1 MDPNAFNAA
10 LNAPAGSTE
19 QIQILSEL
27 RTVLEQQ
34 QSTIPIFLTTL
45 APRMLAQS
53 GESLIKQW
61 MMDLLL
67 FGLSQSS
74 LVVENRA
81 QIASSTLDAQ
91 VSLLGEQ
98 ATVYVKGAIHCL
110 AASYPLLFRALCT
123 NRSARQQWDTLLAA
137 KSRVLAFV
145 DDASLPLGIRLS
157 AIKFMQRAILVQTRG
172 VNDPRVV
179 QYQYISPLQYID
191 VLVQLQNKA
200 DPNLSMCPSDH
211 PFISLQALETESQ
224 ELLKKVVMILYTSS
238 NPDILSALVNTLAA
252 LFKMRPALAGV
263 IIQAVLTWT
272 PQVAMSGQSPMSVR
286 SVEKSI
292 KILLHHIYKRVFPL
306 HTIHPLTL
314 TRSPQGAP
322 YARQIADAIQA
333 QTARME
339 AAAQEARRKR
349 ALEAEANEAAKRT
362 KLEPLPV
369 ATPPSVPTPVEPPTS
384 TFANFDFSTL
394 PLPLVVDILI
404 ANLTVLSDERLANAI
419 TARRA
424 FLSQSTIPVAPVTPI
439 IQPDVPPLVAP
450 TPQLP
455 VSASQLES
463 QSQAQA
469 QAPPEPE
476 PPVKEE
482 PLDPLKM
489 DIDDDDLE
497 YEPDKL
503 NVAAQAQVEAEAEQD
518 QLAPLDLSTFSLPA
532 PKDLSDTTRN
542 GLVKSSV
549 SRIWDAGEEV
559 LGREVRAAGGET
571 AVGLP
576 PEEMWM
582 LLVVRM
588 ISRGAGAGRVK
599 DEGDDRSLVHNL
611 AFREDGMRQMLL
623 DYLLADFSGRMR
635 LAIVW
640 MNEEWY
646 NDRIQA
652 KRDPSREPQYDIWLG
667 RLATSL
673 KARMEPKDKTF
684 AKFLME
690 LPLVSSHVLSLCRE
704 LAETPQQ
711 MGIGFAALREFIQLR
726 PPVRPEATRILLDL
740 TAHPEKVTR
749 NAAINTVR
757 RWVPETEPMNTEITA
772 FAKKLLKQLQE
783 GQRPFEEN
791 EFPRYLPPKLELPA
805 KKAEVIQHVELMF
818 ALSVRVPAFLDEIF
832 TAYVHMESTVQEA
845 MQDLLAPL
853 VRSLGPTN
861 TKLLSLIKTF
871 EPGAESLILRII
883 KILTE
888 NGRPNANLVAL
899 VKELIAE
906 RDLDA
911 RFLMPIIG
919 EMDKPDIVKNL
930 PRIVSMLNGKPEPKA
945 LVKSAFQAIVAAPP
959 ESFTKG
965 SSNQPRMKQSEQLTP
980 VDLMV
985 LLHEDKEIGIK
996 PAMEAISICFQ
1007 IVDVF
1012 RSDVLAAVMQ
1022 QLLDSATLPTLFLR
1036 TVIQAVTTYKN
1047 LVGFVSTT
1055 LLSRLITKKVWTNPP
1070 LWEGFIRCAKVIA
1083 PASFG
1088 ALLQLPREQLKE
1100 LISKQPA
1107 LKEDLREYVVRRA
1120 GPKARLL
1127 EVFSDQPDQPPSAAP
1142 PDSAPPATQE

>member
-10 LNAPAGSTE
+10 LNAPAGSAE

-27 RTVLEQQ
+27 RAVLEQQ
-34 QSTIPIFLTTL
+34 QSTVPIFLTTL
-45 APRMLAQS
+45 APRILAQA
-53 GESLIKQW
+53 GESVIKQW

-91 VSLLGEQ
+91 IALLSEQ
-98 ATVYVKGAIHCL
+98 ATVYIKGGIHCL
-110 AASYPLLFRALCT
+110 SASYPLLFRVFCA
-123 NRSARQQWDTLLAA
+123 NRSARQQWDAISAA
-137 KSRVLAFV
+137 KVRILAMV
-145 DDASLPLGIRLS
+145 DDTSLPAGIRLS

-179 QYQYISPLQYID
+179 QH
-191 VLVQLQNKA
+191 QLQNKG
-200 DPNLSMCPSDH
+200 DPNLSMCPTDH
-211 PFISLQALETESQ
+211 PFVSAQALETEGG
-224 ELLKKVVMILYTSS
+224 ELLKKCIV
-238 NPDILSALVNTLAA
+238 
-252 LFKMRPALAGV
+252 
-263 IIQAVLTWT
+263 IQAVLKWT
-272 PQVAMSGQSPMSVR
+272 PQVAMTGQSPMSVR

-292 KILLHHIYKRVFPL
+292 KILLHHIYK
-306 HTIHPLTL
+306 
-314 TRSPQGAP
+314 SPQGAP
-322 YARQIADAIQA
+322 YARDIADAIQA

-349 ALEAEANEAAKRT
+349 ALEAEAANEAAKRT
-362 KLEPLPV
+362 KLEP
-369 ATPPSVPTPVEPPTS
+369 TPVPTPP
-384 TFANFDFSTL
+384 N
-394 PLPLVVDILI
+394 I
-404 ANLTVLSDERLANAI
+404 
-419 TARRA
+419 
-424 FLSQSTIPVAPVTPI
+424 
-439 IQPDVPPLVAP
+439 P
-450 TPQLP
+450 TPVDP
-455 VSASQLES
+455 RPRRGSTTDRAR
-463 QSQAQA
+463 ARI
-469 QAPPEPE
+469 
-476 PPVKEE
+476 KEE

-503 NVAAQAQVEAEAEQD
+503 NATAQAQAEAEED
-518 QLAPLDLSTFSLPA
+518 QTQVAPLDPSAFSLPA
-532 PKDLSDTTRN
+532 PKDLSDAARN

-549 SRIWDAGEEV
+549 ARIWDAGEEV
-559 LGREVRAAGGET
+559 LGRDVKGGSEV

-582 LLVVRM
+582 LLIVRM
-588 ISRGAGAGRVK
+588 ISRGANGGRVK
-599 DEGDDRSLVHNL
+599 DEGGDDRALVHNL
-611 AFREDGMRQMLL
+611 TFREDGMRQMLL
-623 DYLLADFSGRMR
+623 DYLLGDFNGRIR

-652 KRDPSREPQYDIWLG
+652 KHDPSRERQYDIWLG
-667 RLATSL
+667 RLASSL
-673 KARMEPKDKTF
+673 KARLEPKDKTF

-690 LPLVSSHVLSLCRE
+690 LPSVPSNVLSLCRE

-726 PPVRPEATRILLDL
+726 PPVRPEAMRILLDL

-757 RWVPETEPMNTEITA
+757 RWVPDVEPMNTEITS
-772 FAKKLLKQLQE
+772 FAKKLLGQLQE
-783 GQRPFEEN
+783 GQHPFEEH
-791 EFPRYLPPKLELPA
+791 EFPRYLPPKLQLPA
-805 KKAEVIQHVELMF
+805 RKAEVIQHVELMF

-832 TAYVHMESTVQEA
+832 AAYVHMETTVQEA

-861 TKLLSLIKTF
+861 AKLLSLIKTF

-899 VKELIAE
+899 VKELISE
-906 RDLDA
+906 RNLDA

-996 PAMEAISICFQ
+996 PAMEAIGICFQ

-1036 TVIQAVTTYKN
+1036 TPHQVIQAVTTYKN

-1055 LLSRLITKKVWTNPP
+1055 LLSRLITKKIWTNPP

-1107 LKEDLREYVVRRA
+1107 LKEDLREYVRPA
-1120 GPKARLL
+1120 GPT
-1127 EVFSDQPDQPPSAAP
+1127 PSAAP
-1142 PDSAPPATQE
+1142 PDSAPPTTQGDAA

>member
-10 LNAPAGSTE
+10 LNAPAGSAE

-27 RTVLEQQ
+27 RAVLEQQ
-34 QSTIPIFLTTL
+34 QATIPIFLTTL
-45 APRMLAQS
+45 APRMLATP
-53 GESLIKQW
+53 GESVIKQW
-61 MMDLLL
+61 MIDLLL
-67 FGLSQSS
+67 FGLTQSS

-91 VSLLGEQ
+91 VGLLGEQ
-98 ATVYVKGAIHCL
+98 SAVYVKGAIHCL
-110 AASYPLLFRALCT
+110 AASYPLLFRVLCS
-123 NRSARQQWDTLLAA
+123 NRSARQQWDTLTAVKA
-137 KSRVLAFV
+137 RILAFV
-145 DDASLPLGIRLS
+145 EDSSLPLGIRLS

-172 VNDPRVV
+172 VNDPR
-179 QYQYISPLQYID
+179 
-191 VLVQLQNKA
+191 LQNKA

-211 PFISLQALETESQ
+211 PFISLQALETEGG
-224 ELLKKVVMILYTSS
+224 ELLKKVFMILYTSS
-238 NPDILSALVNTLAA
+238 NTDILSALINTLAA
-252 LFKMRPALAGV
+252 LFKMRPALATIV
-263 IIQAVLTWT
+263 IQAVLTWT
-272 PQVAMSGQSPMSVR
+272 PQAALGSQSPMNVR

-292 KILLHHIYKRVFPL
+292 KILLHHIYK
-306 HTIHPLTL
+306 
-314 TRSPQGAP
+314 SPQGAP
-322 YARQIADAIQA
+322 YTRQIADAIQA

-349 ALEAEANEAAKRT
+349 ALEAEAANEAAKRT
-362 KLEPLPV
+362 KLEAPPI
-369 ATPPSVPTPVEPPTS
+369 ATPPFIPAPVEPPTS
-384 TFANFDFSTL
+384 TFANFDFASL

-404 ANLTVLSDERLANAI
+404 ANMSVLSDERLASAI

-424 FLSQSTIPVAPVTPI
+424 FLGRGVAPPAPAV
-439 IQPDVPPLVAP
+439 QPNDPPLVAP

-455 VSASQLES
+455 VSASHLES
-463 QSQAQA
+463 QSQTPTQTQPA
-469 QAPPEPE
+469 EPE
-476 PPVKEE
+476 PVVKEE

-503 NVAAQAQVEAEAEQD
+503 NVAAQAQVEAEEEQL
-518 QLAPLDLSTFSLPA
+518 QVAPLDSSAFSLPA

-542 GLVKSSV
+542 SLVKSSV
-549 SRIWDAGEEV
+549 GRIWDAGEEV
-559 LGREVRAAGGET
+559 LGREIKAGGSEV

-582 LLVVRM
+582 LLIVRM
-588 ISRGAGAGRVK
+588 ISRGAGGGRVK
-599 DEGDDRSLVHNL
+599 DEGGDQQALVHSL

-623 DYLLADFSGRMR
+623 EYLLADFSGRMR

-652 KRDPSREPQYDIWLG
+652 RHDPSRERQYDIWLG
-667 RLATSL
+667 RLATAL
-673 KARMEPKDKTF
+673 KARLEPKDKNF

-690 LPLVSSHVLSLCRE
+690 LPSIPSNVLSLCRE
-704 LAETPQQ
+704 LAEAPQQ
-711 MGIGFAALREFIQLR
+711 MGIGFTALREFIQLR
-726 PPVRPEATRILLDL
+726 PPVRSEAMRILLDL
-740 TAHPEKVTR
+740 TAHAEKVTR

-757 RWVPETEPMNTEITA
+757 RWVPDGEPMNTKITT
-772 FAKKLLKQLQE
+772 FAKKLLLQLQE
-783 GQRPFEEN
+783 GQRPFEDD

-832 TAYVHMESTVQEA
+832 AAYVHMEPTVQEA

-853 VRSLGPTN
+853 IRSLGPTN
-861 TKLLSLIKTF
+861 GKLLSLIKTF

-888 NGRPNANLVAL
+888 NGRPNANLVTL

-906 RDLDA
+906 RNLDA

-996 PAMEAISICFQ
+996 PAMEAIGICFQ

-1055 LLSRLITKKVWTNPP
+1055 LLSRLITKKIWTNPP

-1107 LKEDLREYVVRRA
+1107 LKEDLRDYVVRRA

-1127 EVFSDQPDQPPSAAP
+1127 EVFDQPDQPPSAAP
-1142 PDSAPPATQE
+1142 SDSAPPATQG

>member
-10 LNAPAGSTE
+10 LNAPAGSAE

-67 FGLSQSS
+67 FGLTQSS
-74 LVVENRA
+74 LVAENKA

-98 ATVYVKGAIHCL
+98 AALYVKGATQCL
-110 AASYPLLFRALCT
+110 AASYPLLFRVLCT
-123 NRSARQQWDTLLAA
+123 NRSARQQWDTLSAA
-137 KSRVLAFV
+137 KSRILAFV
-145 DDASLPLGIRLS
+145 DDGSLPLGIRLS

-172 VNDPRVV
+172 VNDPR
-179 QYQYISPLQYID
+179 
-191 VLVQLQNKA
+191 LQNKA

-211 PFISLQALETESQ
+211 PFISGQALETEGQ
-224 ELLKKVVMILYTSS
+224 ELLKKAVMILYTSS
-238 NPDILSALVNTLAA
+238 NMDILSALINTLAA
-252 LFKMRPALAGV
+252 LFKLRPPLSGI

-272 PQVAMSGQSPMSVR
+272 PNAMHSQSPMSVR

-292 KILLHHIYKRVFPL
+292 KILLHHIYK
-306 HTIHPLTL
+306 
-314 TRSPQGAP
+314 SPQGAP
-322 YARQIADAIQA
+322 YTRQIGDAIQA

-339 AAAQEARRKR
+339 AATQEARRKR

-362 KLEPLPV
+362 KLETLAVP
-369 ATPPSVPTPVEPPTS
+369 TPPNVPTPVEPSTS

-404 ANLTVLSDERLANAI
+404 ANLNVLSDERLANAI
-419 TARRA
+419 AARRT
-424 FLSQSTIPVAPVTPI
+424 FLGTSATLAAPVV
-439 IQPDVPPLVAP
+439 QADGPPLVAP

-463 QSQAQA
+463 QSQAQTPVP
-469 QAPPEPE
+469 QPEPE
-476 PPVKEE
+476 PIVKEE

-503 NVAAQAQVEAEAEQD
+503 NVVAQAQVEAEEAEQ
-518 QLAPLDLSTFSLPA
+518 AEMPRSTHLTDA
-532 PKDLSDTTRN
+532 TRS

-549 SRIWDAGEEV
+549 GRIWDAGEEV
-559 LGREVRAAGGET
+559 LGREVKLGGNET
-571 AVGLP
+571 VGLP

-588 ISRGAGAGRVK
+588 ISRGAGAGQVK
-599 DEGDDRSLVHNL
+599 EEGGDQRALVHNS
-611 AFREDGMRQMLL
+611 AFREDGLRQMLL
-623 DYLLADFSGRMR
+623 DYLLADFGGRMR
-635 LAIVW
+635 LGIVW

-652 KRDPSREPQYDIWLG
+652 KQDPSRESQYDIWLG
-667 RLATSL
+667 RLAGAL
-673 KARMEPKDKTF
+673 KARMEPKDKNF

-690 LPLVSSHVLSLCRE
+690 LPSIRPNVLSLCRE

-711 MGIGFAALREFIQLR
+711 MGVGFAALREFIQLR
-726 PPVRPEATRILLDL
+726 PPVRPEAMRMLLDL

-757 RWVPETEPMNTEITA
+757 RWVPETEPMNTEITN

-832 TAYVHMESTVQEA
+832 SAYVHMESTVQEA

-861 TKLLSLIKTF
+861 AKLLSLIKTF

-996 PAMEAISICFQ
+996 PAMEAIGICFQ

-1055 LLSRLITKKVWTNPP
+1055 LLSRLITKKIWTNPP

-1142 PDSAPPATQE
+1142 PDSASAPPAIQGDTT

>member
-10 LNAPAGSTE
+10 LNAPAGSAE

-27 RTVLEQQ
+27 RGVLEQQ
-34 QSTIPIFLTTL
+34 QSTVPIFLTTL
-45 APRMLAQS
+45 APRILAQA
-53 GESLIKQW
+53 GESVIKQW

-91 VSLLGEQ
+91 MSLLGEQ
-98 ATVYVKGAIHCL
+98 ATAYVKGGIHCL
-110 AASYPLLFRALCT
+110 AASYPLIFRVLCT
-123 NRSARQQWDTLLAA
+123 NRSARQQWDTISAA
-137 KSRVLAFV
+137 KTHIIAMV
-145 DDASLPLGIRLS
+145 DDTSLALGIRLS

-172 VNDPRVV
+172 VNDPR
-179 QYQYISPLQYID
+179 
-191 VLVQLQNKA
+191 LQNKA
-200 DPNLSMCPSDH
+200 DPNLSMCPTDH
-211 PFISLQALETESQ
+211 PFVSAQALETEGG
-224 ELLKKVVMILYTSS
+224 ELLKKCVMILYTSS
-238 NPDILSALVNTLAA
+238 NADILSALINTLAA
-252 LFKMRPALAGV
+252 LFKMRPALAGIV
-263 IIQAVLTWT
+263 IQAVLKWT
-272 PQVAMSGQSPMSVR
+272 PQVAMGGQSPMNIR
-286 SVEKSI
+286 SVEKSV
-292 KILLHHIYKRVFPL
+292 KILLTHIYK
-306 HTIHPLTL
+306 
-314 TRSPQGAP
+314 SPQGAP
-322 YARQIADAIQA
+322 YTRDIADAIQA
-333 QTARME
+333 QTTRME

-349 ALEAEANEAAKRT
+349 ALEAEAANEAAKRT
-362 KLEPLPV
+362 KLE
-369 ATPPSVPTPVEPPTS
+369 ATPIPTPPNVPTPVEPPTS

-404 ANLTVLSDERLANAI
+404 ANLGVLSDERLAGAI
-419 TARRA
+419 AARRA
-424 FLSQSTIPVAPVTPI
+424 LLARGAVVPLATDSVFVQ
-439 IQPDVPPLVAP
+439 QDGPPLVAP

-463 QSQAQA
+463 QSQAEVQ
-469 QAPPEPE
+469 PTEPE
-476 PPVKEE
+476 PIVKEE

-503 NVAAQAQVEAEAEQD
+503 NATAQAQVEAEEEQT
-518 QLAPLDLSTFSLPA
+518 QVAPLDPSAFPLPTS
-532 PKDLSDTTRN
+532 KDLSDSARN

-549 SRIWDAGEEV
+549 TRIWDAGEEV
-559 LGREVRAAGGET
+559 LGRDVKGGSEV

-582 LLVVRM
+582 LLIVRM
-588 ISRGAGAGRVK
+588 ISRGANGGRAK
-599 DEGDDRSLVHNL
+599 DEGGDERALVHNL

-623 DYLLADFSGRMR
+623 DYLLGDFGGRMR

-652 KRDPSREPQYDIWLG
+652 KHDPSRERQYEIWLG

-673 KARMEPKDKTF
+673 KARLEPKDKTF

-690 LPLVSSHVLSLCRE
+690 LPSIPSNVLSLCRE

-726 PPVRPEATRILLDL
+726 PPVRPEAMRILLDL

-757 RWVPETEPMNTEITA
+757 RWVPDVEPMNTEITS

-783 GQRPFEEN
+783 GQQPFEEH

-832 TAYVHMESTVQEA
+832 AAYVHMEVTVQEA

-861 TKLLSLIKTF
+861 GKLLSLIKTF
-871 EPGAESLILRII
+871 EPGAESLILRIV

-888 NGRPNANLVAL
+888 NGRPNANLVVL
-899 VKELIAE
+899 VKELISE
-906 RDLDA
+906 RNLDA

-945 LVKSAFQAIVAAPP
+945 LVKSAFQAIVASPP

-965 SSNQPRMKQSEQLTP
+965 SSNQPRMKQN
-980 VDLMV
+980 
-985 LLHEDKEIGIK
+985 
-996 PAMEAISICFQ
+996 
-1007 IVDVF
+1007 
-1012 RSDVLAAVMQ
+1012 
-1022 QLLDSATLPTLFLR
+1022 SATLPTLFLR

-1055 LLSRLITKKVWTNPP
+1055 LLSRLITKKIWTNPP

-1127 EVFSDQPDQPPSAAP
+1127 EVFSDQPDPPPCAAP
-1142 PDSAPPATQE
+1142 PDSAPPITQGDAA

>member
-10 LNAPAGSTE
+10 LNAPAGSAE

-34 QSTIPIFLTTL
+34 QSTVPIFLTTL
-45 APRMLAQS
+45 APRILAQT
-53 GESLIKQW
+53 GESVIKQW

-91 VSLLGEQ
+91 IALLNEQ
-98 ATVYVKGAIHCL
+98 ATVYIKGGIHCL
-110 AASYPLLFRALCT
+110 SASYPLLFRVFCA
-123 NRSARQQWDTLLAA
+123 NRSARQQWDAISAA
-137 KSRVLAFV
+137 KVRILAMV
-145 DDASLPLGIRLS
+145 DDTSLPAGIRLS

-179 QYQYISPLQYID
+179 QH
-191 VLVQLQNKA
+191 QLQNKG
-200 DPNLSMCPSDH
+200 DPNLSMCPTDH
-211 PFISLQALETESQ
+211 PFVSAQALETEGG
-224 ELLKKVVMILYTSS
+224 ELLKKCIMILYTSS
-238 NPDILSALVNTLAA
+238 NADILSALINTLAA
-252 LFKMRPALAGV
+252 LFKLRPTLSGIV
-263 IIQAVLTWT
+263 IQAVLKWT
-272 PQVAMSGQSPMSVR
+272 PQVAMTGQSPMSVR

-292 KILLHHIYKRVFPL
+292 KILLHHIYK
-306 HTIHPLTL
+306 
-314 TRSPQGAP
+314 SPQGAP
-322 YARQIADAIQA
+322 YARDIADAIQA

-349 ALEAEANEAAKRT
+349 ALEAEAANEAAKRT
-362 KLEPLPV
+362 KLEP
-369 ATPPSVPTPVEPPTS
+369 TPVPTPPNIPTPVDLPTS

-394 PLPLVVDILI
+394 PLPLVIDILI
-404 ANLTVLSDERLANAI
+404 ANLAVLSDERLASAI
-419 TARRA
+419 AARRV
-424 FLSQSTIPVAPVTPI
+424 FLSRGVGIPPTSDSIVV
-439 IQPDVPPLVAP
+439 QQDGPPLVAP

-463 QSQAQA
+463 QSQVEAQ
-469 QAPPEPE
+469 PTEPE
-476 PPVKEE
+476 PVIKEE

-503 NVAAQAQVEAEAEQD
+503 NATAQAQAEAEED
-518 QLAPLDLSTFSLPA
+518 QTQVAPLDPSAFSLPA
-532 PKDLSDTTRN
+532 PKDLSDAARN

-549 SRIWDAGEEV
+549 ARIWDAGEEV
-559 LGREVRAAGGET
+559 LGRDVKGGSEV

-582 LLVVRM
+582 LLIVRM
-588 ISRGAGAGRVK
+588 ISRGANGGRVK
-599 DEGDDRSLVHNL
+599 DEGGDDRALVHNL

-623 DYLLADFSGRMR
+623 DYLLGDFNGRIR

-652 KRDPSREPQYDIWLG
+652 KHDPSRERQYDIWLG
-667 RLATSL
+667 RLASSL
-673 KARMEPKDKTF
+673 KARLEPKDKTF

-690 LPLVSSHVLSLCRE
+690 LPSVPSNVLSLCRE

-726 PPVRPEATRILLDL
+726 PPVRPEAMRILLDL

-757 RWVPETEPMNTEITA
+757 RWVPDVEPMNTEITS
-772 FAKKLLKQLQE
+772 FAKKLLGQLQE
-783 GQRPFEEN
+783 GQHPFEEH
-791 EFPRYLPPKLELPA
+791 EFPRYLPPKLQLPA
-805 KKAEVIQHVELMF
+805 RKAEVIQHVELMF

-832 TAYVHMESTVQEA
+832 AAYVHMETTVQEA

-861 TKLLSLIKTF
+861 AKLLSLIKTF

-899 VKELIAE
+899 VKELISE
-906 RDLDA
+906 RNLDA

-996 PAMEAISICFQ
+996 PAMEAIGICFQ

-1036 TVIQAVTTYKN
+1036 TPHQVIQAVTTYKN

-1055 LLSRLITKKVWTNPP
+1055 LLSRLITKKIWTNPP

-1127 EVFSDQPDQPPSAAP
+1127 EVFSDQPDPPPSAAP
-1142 PDSAPPATQE
+1142 PDSAPPTTQGDAA

>member
-10 LNAPAGSTE
+10 LTAPAGSPE
-19 QIQILSEL
+19 QIQILAGL
-27 RTVLEQQ
+27 RTSLEQQ
-34 QSTIPIFLTTL
+34 PATIPIFLATL
-45 APRMLAQS
+45 AARILAQP
-53 GESLIKQW
+53 GESIVKQW

-67 FGLSQSS
+67 FGMTQAQIG
-74 LVVENRA
+74 VDGRA

-91 VSLLGEQ
+91 VNLLNES
-98 ATVYVKGAIHCL
+98 AAVYVKGGIQCL
-110 AASYPLLFRALCT
+110 AASYPLLFRVLCA
-123 NRSARQQWDTLLAA
+123 NRSARQQWDMLTAT
-137 KSRVLAFV
+137 KSRILALL
-145 DDASLPLGIRLS
+145 DDAALPLGVRLS
-157 AIKFMQRAILVQTRG
+157 AIKFMQRTILVQTRG
-172 VNDPRVV
+172 INDPRVV
-179 QYQYISPLQYID
+179 
-191 VLVQLQNKA
+191 LQNKA
-200 DPNLSMCPSDH
+200 DPNLSLCPSDH
-211 PFISLQALETESQ
+211 PFISAAALENEGG
-224 ELLKKVVMILYTSS
+224 ELVKKCIMTLYTAS
-238 NPDILSALVNTLAA
+238 NMDILSALINTLAT
-252 LFKMRPALAGV
+252 LFKQRPTLANL

-272 PQVAMSGQSPMSVR
+272 PAAMGSQSPMSVR
-286 SVEKSI
+286 SVEKSV
-292 KILLHHIYKRVFPL
+292 KILLHHIY
-306 HTIHPLTL
+306 
-314 TRSPQGAP
+314 RSPQGAP

-339 AAAQEARRKR
+339 QAAQEARRKR
-349 ALEAEANEAAKRT
+349 TLETEVAESAKRT
-362 KLEPLPV
+362 KLETPV
-369 ATPPSVPTPVEPPTS
+369 SPTPPGVSVDAPTPAPA
-384 TFANFDFSTL
+384 FANFDFSTL

-404 ANLTVLSDERLANAI
+404 ANLQALSDERLTVAI
-419 TARRA
+419 SGRRA
-424 FLSQSTIPVAPVTPI
+424 YLSRLVAATPTLQQPSTA
-439 IQPDVPPLVAP
+439 DAPPLAAP
-450 TPQLP
+450 APQAP
-455 VSASQLES
+455 RPFPTQLEY
-463 QSQAQA
+463 QTQ
-469 QAPPEPE
+469 PEPE
-476 PPVKEE
+476 PAVKEE

-503 NVAAQAQVEAEAEQD
+503 NVEPAADQEEDEQIET
-518 QLAPLDLSTFSLPA
+518 APLDPGTFALPP
-532 PKDLSDTTRN
+532 PKDLSDAARN
-542 GLVKSSV
+542 GLVRSSV
-549 SRIWDAGEEV
+549 TRIWDAGEGQTQGEV
-559 LGREVRAAGGET
+559 GRARGKGGET
-571 AVGLP
+571 GLP

-582 LLVVRM
+582 LVVVRM
-588 ISRGAGAGRVK
+588 ISRGAGGQTSGGEGEDVGRA
-599 DEGDDRSLVHNL
+599 LVQQGV
-611 AFREDGMRQMLL
+611 FREDTMRQMLL
-623 DYLLADFSGRMR
+623 EYVLDDFSSRMR

-640 MNEEWY
+640 LNEEWY

-652 KRDPSREPQYDIWLG
+652 QANPNRERKYDLWLV
-667 RLATSL
+667 RLAVAL
-673 KARMEPKDKTF
+673 KARIEAKDKTF
-684 AKFLME
+684 ARFLME
-690 LPLVSSHVLSLCRE
+690 LPSVPADVLSLCRE
-704 LAETPQQ
+704 LAEAPQQ
-711 MGIGFAALREFIQLR
+711 MHVGFAALREFINLR
-726 PPVRPEATRILLDL
+726 PPIRSQAMQILLDL
-740 TAHPEKVTR
+740 TAHKKVTR

-757 RWVPETEPMNTEITA
+757 RWVPDIEPMNGLIA
-772 FAKKLLKQLQE
+772 QFARKLLKRLE
-783 GQRPFEEN
+783 ARASEDEPADIVSDFDI
-791 EFPRYLPPKLELPA
+791 PRYLPPKLELPA
-805 KKAEVIQHVELMF
+805 RKSEVIQHVELMF

-832 TAYVHMESTVQEA
+832 AAYVHMESSVQDA

-861 TKLLSLIKTF
+861 AKLLSLIKSF

-930 PRIVSMLNGKPEPKA
+930 PRIVSVLNGKPEPKA

-959 ESFTKG
+959 DSFTKG
-965 SSNQPRMKQSEQLTP
+965 SSNLPRMKQSEQLTP

-996 PAMEAISICFQ
+996 PAIEGIVLLLFASRVDTEQGSDRPAIGICFQ

-1047 LVGFVSTT
+1047 LVGYVSTT
-1055 LLSRLITKKVWTNPP
+1055 LLSRLITKKIWTNAP

-1127 EVFSDQPDQPPSAAP
+1127 EVFSEQPEPGSAAREEENKTP
-1142 PDSAPPATQE
+1142 VQG

>member
-10 LNAPAGSTE
+10 LNAPAGSAE

-27 RTVLEQQ
+27 RAVLEQQ
-34 QSTIPIFLTTL
+34 QPTIPIFLTTL

-67 FGLSQSS
+67 FGLTQSS
-74 LVVENRA
+74 LVMENRA
-81 QIASSTLDAQ
+81 QIASSTLDTQ

-98 ATVYVKGAIHCL
+98 ATVYIKGAIHCL
-110 AASYPLLFRALCT
+110 AASYPLLFRSLCT
-123 NRSARQQWDTLLAA
+123 NRSARQQWDTLSNA
-137 KSRVLAFV
+137 KSRILAFV

-172 VNDPRVV
+172 VNDPR
-179 QYQYISPLQYID
+179 
-191 VLVQLQNKA
+191 LQNKA

-211 PFISLQALETESQ
+211 PFISGQALETEGQ
-224 ELLKKVVMILYTSS
+224 ELLKKAVMILYTSS
-238 NPDILSALVNTLAA
+238 NMDILSALINTLAT

-272 PQVAMSGQSPMSVR
+272 PQVAMSAQSPMSIR

-292 KILLHHIYKRVFPL
+292 KILLHNIYK
-306 HTIHPLTL
+306 
-314 TRSPQGAP
+314 SPQGAP
-322 YARQIADAIQA
+322 YTRQIADAIQA

-339 AAAQEARRKR
+339 TAAQEARRKR

-362 KLEPLPV
+362 KLEAPPV
-369 ATPPSVPTPVEPPTS
+369 ATPPSAPTPVEPPIS

-404 ANLTVLSDERLANAI
+404 ANLTVLSDERLASAI
-419 TARRA
+419 AARRT
-424 FLSQSTIPVAPVTPI
+424 FLGIAAAPTPAPVPLHV
-439 IQPDVPPLVAP
+439 QPDGPPLVAP

-463 QSQAQA
+463 QSQAQTPA
-469 QAPPEPE
+469 QPPEPE
-476 PPVKEE
+476 PIVKEE

-497 YEPDKL
+497 YEPEKL
-503 NVAAQAQVEAEAEQD
+503 NVAAQAQVEAEEAEEV
-518 QLAPLDLSTFSLPA
+518 QLAPLDPSAFSLPA
-532 PKDLSDTTRN
+532 PKDLSDTARN

-549 SRIWDAGEEV
+549 SRIWDAGEEA
-559 LGREVRAAGGET
+559 LGREVKAGGSE

-599 DEGDDRSLVHNL
+599 AESEDDRALVHNL

-640 MNEEWY
+640 MSEEWY

-652 KRDPSREPQYDIWLG
+652 KRDPSRERQYDIWLG
-667 RLATSL
+667 RLAGSL

-690 LPLVSSHVLSLCRE
+690 LPSVPPHVLGLCRE

-726 PPVRPEATRILLDL
+726 PPVRPEAMRILLDL

-757 RWVPETEPMNTEITA
+757 RWVPETEPMNNEITT
-772 FAKKLLKQLQE
+772 FAKKLLKQLEE
-783 GQRPFEEN
+783 GQRPFAEN

-805 KKAEVIQHVELMF
+805 KKIEVIQHVELMF

-832 TAYVHMESTVQEA
+832 AAYVHMESTVQEA

-861 TKLLSLIKTF
+861 AKLLSLIKTF

-996 PAMEAISICFQ
+996 PAMEAIGICFQ

-1055 LLSRLITKKVWTNPP
+1055 LLSRLITKKIWTNPP

-1142 PDSAPPATQE
+1142 PDSAPPVTQE

>member
-10 LNAPAGSTE
+10 LNAPAGSAE
-19 QIQILSEL
+19 QFQILSEL
-27 RTVLEQQ
+27 RAVLEQQ
-34 QSTIPIFLTTL
+34 QSTVPIFLTTL
-45 APRMLAQS
+45 APRILIQP
-53 GESLIKQW
+53 GESVIKQW

-74 LVVENRA
+74 LVVDNRA

-98 ATVYVKGAIHCL
+98 ATVYVKGGINCL
-110 AASYPLLFRALCT
+110 AASYPLLFRVLCT
-123 NRSARQQWDTLLAA
+123 NRSSRQQWDTISAA
-137 KSRVLAFV
+137 KSRILAMV
-145 DDASLPLGIRLS
+145 EDTSLALGIRLS

-172 VNDPRVV
+172 VNDPR
-179 QYQYISPLQYID
+179 
-191 VLVQLQNKA
+191 LQNKA
-200 DPNLSMCPSDH
+200 DPNLTMCPTDH
-211 PFISLQALETESQ
+211 PFVSAQALETEGG
-224 ELLKKVVMILYTSS
+224 ELLKKCVMILYTS
-238 NPDILSALVNTLAA
+238 NNADILSSLVNTLAA
-252 LFKMRPALAGV
+252 LFKMRPTLAAIV
-263 IIQAVLTWT
+263 IQAVLKWT
-272 PQVAMSGQSPMSVR
+272 PQVAMSGQSAMSVR

-292 KILLHHIYKRVFPL
+292 KILLHHIYK
-306 HTIHPLTL
+306 
-314 TRSPQGAP
+314 SPQGAP
-322 YARQIADAIQA
+322 YTRDIADAIQT

-349 ALEAEANEAAKRT
+349 ALEAEAANEAAKRT
-362 KLEPLPV
+362 KIEATPV
-369 ATPPSVPTPVEPPTS
+369 PTPPSAPTSVNLPTS

-394 PLPLVVDILI
+394 PLPLVIDILI
-404 ANLTVLSDERLANAI
+404 ANLAVLSEERLASAI
-419 TARRA
+419 VARKALLGRGA
-424 FLSQSTIPVAPVTPI
+424 VVPLAADSVLQ
-439 IQPDVPPLVAP
+439 QDGPPLVAP

-463 QSQAQA
+463 QSQLEVQ
-469 QAPPEPE
+469 PSEPE
-476 PPVKEE
+476 PVVKEE

-503 NVAAQAQVEAEAEQD
+503 NATAQAQVEAEEEQT
-518 QLAPLDLSTFSLPA
+518 QIAPLDPSTFSLPT
-532 PKDLSDTTRN
+532 PRDLSDSARN

-549 SRIWDAGEEV
+549 TRIWDAGEEV
-559 LGREVRAAGGET
+559 LGRDVKGGSEV

-582 LLVVRM
+582 LLIVRM
-588 ISRGAGAGRVK
+588 ISRGANGGRVK
-599 DEGDDRSLVHNL
+599 DEGGDERALVHNL

-623 DYLLADFSGRMR
+623 DYLLGDFGGRIR

-652 KRDPSREPQYDIWLG
+652 KHDPSRERQYDIWLG
-667 RLATSL
+667 RLASSL
-673 KARMEPKDKTF
+673 KARLEPKDKTF

-690 LPLVSSHVLSLCRE
+690 LPSIPPNVLSLCRE

-726 PPVRPEATRILLDL
+726 PPVRPEAMRILLDL

-757 RWVPETEPMNTEITA
+757 RWVPDVEPMNMGITS
-772 FAKKLLKQLQE
+772 FAKKLLEQLQE
-783 GQRPFEEN
+783 GRHPFEEH

-832 TAYVHMESTVQEA
+832 AAYVHMEVSVQEA

-861 TKLLSLIKTF
+861 GKLLSLIKTF

-899 VKELIAE
+899 VKELISE
-906 RDLDA
+906 RNLDA

-996 PAMEAISICFQ
+996 PAMEAIGICFQ

-1127 EVFSDQPDQPPSAAP
+1127 EVFSDQPDPPPSAAP
-1142 PDSAPPATQE
+1142 PDSAPPTAQGDAA

>member
-45 APRMLAQS
+45 APRILAQS

-145 DDASLPLGIRLS
+145 DDASLPLGIRQS

-172 VNDPRVV
+172 VNDPR
-179 QYQYISPLQYID
+179 
-191 VLVQLQNKA
+191 LQNKA

-211 PFISLQALETESQ
+211 PFISLSALDNEGQ
-224 ELLKKVVMILYTSS
+224 ELLKKAVTILYMSS
-238 NPDILSALVNTLAA
+238 NMDILSALVNTLAA
-252 LFKMRPALAGV
+252 LFKMRPTLANV
-263 IIQAVLTWT
+263 IIQAVSTWN
-272 PQVAMSGQSPMSVR
+272 PQIAMGGQSPMSVR

-292 KILLHHIYKRVFPL
+292 KILLHHIYK
-306 HTIHPLTL
+306 
-314 TRSPQGAP
+314 SPQGAP

-362 KLEPLPV
+362 KLEPPPV
-369 ATPPSVPTPVEPPTS
+369 ATPPSAPTPVEPPTS

-424 FLSQSTIPVAPVTPI
+424 FLSQSTIPMAPVTPT

-463 QSQAQA
+463 QTQA

-503 NVAAQAQVEAEAEQD
+503 NVAAQAQVEAEQAEQD
-518 QLAPLDLSTFSLPA
+518 QVAPLDLAAFSLPT
-532 PKDLSDTTRN
+532 PKDLSDTTRS

-559 LGREVRAAGGET
+559 LGREVRAGGGDT

-623 DYLLADFSGRMR
+623 DYVLADFSGRMK

-652 KRDPSREPQYDIWLG
+652 KQDPSREPQYDIWLG
-667 RLATSL
+667 RLATFL
-673 KARMEPKDKTF
+673 KVRMEPKDKTF
-684 AKFLME
+684 ARFLME

-757 RWVPETEPMNTEITA
+757 RWVPETEPMNTEITV

-805 KKAEVIQHVELMF
+805 RKAEVIQHVELMF

-832 TAYVHMESTVQEA
+832 AAYVHMESTVQEA

-1022 QLLDSATLPTLFLR
+1022 QLLDLATLPTLFLR

-1142 PDSAPPATQE
+1142 PDSAPPAIQE

>member
-34 QSTIPIFLTTL
+34 QSTVPIFLTTL
-45 APRMLAQS
+45 APRILAQA
-53 GESLIKQW
+53 GESVIKQW

-91 VSLLGEQ
+91 IALLNEQ
-98 ATVYVKGAIHCL
+98 ATVYIKGGIHCL
-110 AASYPLLFRALCT
+110 SASYPLLFRLRQPLCAPAMG
-123 NRSARQQWDTLLAA
+123 SISAA
-137 KSRVLAFV
+137 KVRILAMV
-145 DDASLPLGIRLS
+145 DDTSLPAGIRLS

-172 VNDPRVV
+172 VNDPRV
-179 QYQYISPLQYID
+179 
-191 VLVQLQNKA
+191 LQNKG
-200 DPNLSMCPSDH
+200 DPNLSMCPTDH
-211 PFISLQALETESQ
+211 PFVSAQALETEGG
-224 ELLKKVVMILYTSS
+224 ELLKKCIMILYTSS
-238 NPDILSALVNTLAA
+238 NADILSALINTLAA
-252 LFKMRPALAGV
+252 LFKLRPTLSGIV
-263 IIQAVLTWT
+263 IQAVLKWT
-272 PQVAMSGQSPMSVR
+272 PQVAMTGQSPMSVR

-292 KILLHHIYKRVFPL
+292 KILLHHI
-306 HTIHPLTL
+306 T
-314 TRSPQGAP
+314 SAP
-322 YARQIADAIQA
+322 YARDIADAIQA

-349 ALEAEANEAAKRT
+349 ALEAEAANEAAKRT
-362 KLEPLPV
+362 KLEP
-369 ATPPSVPTPVEPPTS
+369 TPVPTPPNIPT
-384 TFANFDFSTL
+384 
-394 PLPLVVDILI
+394 PVDP
-404 ANLTVLSDERLANAI
+404 RP
-419 TARRA
+419 RHG
-424 FLSQSTIPVAPVTPI
+424 
-439 IQPDVPPLVAP
+439 PPLVAP

-463 QSQAQA
+463 QSQVEAQ
-469 QAPPEPE
+469 PTEPE
-476 PPVKEE
+476 PAIKEE

-503 NVAAQAQVEAEAEQD
+503 NATAQAQAEAEED
-518 QLAPLDLSTFSLPA
+518 QTQVAPLDPSAFSLPA
-532 PKDLSDTTRN
+532 PKDLSDAARN

-549 SRIWDAGEEV
+549 ARIWDAGEEV
-559 LGREVRAAGGET
+559 LGRDVKGGSEV

-582 LLVVRM
+582 LLIVRM
-588 ISRGAGAGRVK
+588 ISRGANGGRVK
-599 DEGDDRSLVHNL
+599 DEGGDDRALVHNL

-623 DYLLADFSGRMR
+623 DYLLGDFNGRIR

-652 KRDPSREPQYDIWLG
+652 KHDPSRERQYDIWLG
-667 RLATSL
+667 RLASSL
-673 KARMEPKDKTF
+673 KARLEPKDKTF

-690 LPLVSSHVLSLCRE
+690 LPSVPSNVLSLCRE

-726 PPVRPEATRILLDL
+726 PPVRPEAMRILLDL

-757 RWVPETEPMNTEITA
+757 RWVPDVEPMNTEITS
-772 FAKKLLKQLQE
+772 FAKKLLGQLQE
-783 GQRPFEEN
+783 GQHPFEEH
-791 EFPRYLPPKLELPA
+791 EFPRYLPPKLQLPA
-805 KKAEVIQHVELMF
+805 RKAEVIQHVELMF

-832 TAYVHMESTVQEA
+832 AAYVHMETTVQEA

-861 TKLLSLIKTF
+861 AKLLSLIKTF

-899 VKELIAE
+899 VKELISE
-906 RDLDA
+906 RNLDA

-996 PAMEAISICFQ
+996 PAMEAIGICFQ

-1055 LLSRLITKKVWTNPP
+1055 LLSRLITKKIWTNPP

-1127 EVFSDQPDQPPSAAP
+1127 EVFSDQPDPPPSAAP
-1142 PDSAPPATQE
+1142 PDSAPPTTQGDAA

>member
-10 LNAPAGSTE
+10 LNAPSGSAE

-45 APRMLAQS
+45 GPRILATA
-53 GESLIKQW
+53 GESVIKQW
-61 MMDLLL
+61 MVELLL
-67 FGLSQSS
+67 FGLAQST

-91 VSLLGEQ
+91 VSLLNEPS
-98 ATVYVKGAIHCL
+98 TVYVKGAIHCL
-110 AASYPLLFRALCT
+110 AASYPLLFRVLCA
-123 NRSARQQWDTLLAA
+123 NRSARQQWDTLLAVKA
-137 KSRVLAFV
+137 RILAFV

-172 VNDPRVV
+172 VNDPR
-179 QYQYISPLQYID
+179 
-191 VLVQLQNKA
+191 LQNKA

-211 PFISLQALETESQ
+211 PFISAQALETEGAD
-224 ELLKKVVMILYTSS
+224 LLKKCVMILFTSF
-238 NPDILSALVNTLAA
+238 NADILSALINTLAA
-252 LFKMRPALAGV
+252 LFKLRPTLSGV

-272 PQVAMSGQSPMSVR
+272 PQVAMSSQSPMSVR

-292 KILLHHIYKRVFPL
+292 KILLHHIYK
-306 HTIHPLTL
+306 
-314 TRSPQGAP
+314 SPQGAP
-322 YARQIADAIQA
+322 YTRQIADAIQA

-349 ALEAEANEAAKRT
+349 ALEAEAANEAAKRT
-362 KLEPLPV
+362 KLETPV
-369 ATPPSVPTPVEPPTS
+369 APTPPSLLTPVDPPATTS

-404 ANLTVLSDERLANAI
+404 ANLSVLSDERLAGAI
-419 TARRA
+419 ASRRA
-424 FLSQSTIPVAPVTPI
+424 FLGGNAGPVVPAAPIV
-439 IQPDVPPLVAP
+439 QADVPPLVAP

-469 QAPPEPE
+469 PLAEPE
-476 PPVKEE
+476 PVVKEE

-503 NVAAQAQVEAEAEQD
+503 NVAAQAQVEAEEEQED
-518 QLAPLDLSTFSLPA
+518 VALLDPPAFSLPA
-532 PKDLSDTTRN
+532 PRDLSDAARN

-549 SRIWDAGEEV
+549 GRIWDAGDEA
-559 LGREVRAAGGET
+559 LGREVKAGNET
-571 AVGLP
+571 VGLP

-588 ISRGAGAGRVK
+588 ISRGAGAGRIK
-599 DEGDDRSLVHNL
+599 DEGGERALVHNL

-652 KRDPSREPQYDIWLG
+652 KQDPSRERQYDIWLG
-667 RLATSL
+667 RLAGSL
-673 KARMEPKDKTF
+673 KARLEPKDKTF

-690 LPLVSSHVLSLCRE
+690 LPSVPSNVLSLCRE

-726 PPVRPEATRILLDL
+726 PPVRPEAMRILLDL

-757 RWVPETEPMNTEITA
+757 KWVPDIEPMNTEITT
-772 FAKKLLKQLQE
+772 FAKKLLMQLQE
-783 GQRPFEEN
+783 GQRPFDEN

-805 KKAEVIQHVELMF
+805 KKAEVIAHVELMF

-832 TAYVHMESTVQEA
+832 AAYVHMEVTVQEA

-861 TKLLSLIKTF
+861 AKLLSLIKTF

-888 NGRPNANLVAL
+888 NGRPNANLVTL

-906 RDLDA
+906 RNLDA

-996 PAMEAISICFQ
+996 PAMEAIGICFQ

-1055 LLSRLITKKVWTNPP
+1055 LLSRLITKKIWTNPP

-1142 PDSAPPATQE
+1142 LDSAPPATQE